1 MTDRPAGKTYAD
13 AGVDLAAAA
22 SVKDRIKDIAAATL
36 GSAVIAGPGG
46 FGGVIDPDP
55 AGDTLL
61 VASTDG
67 VGTKLRIADAL
78 GRHDTIGV
86 SIVNHC
92 INDILQPK
100 GVAVVIDALHL
111 CMAMRGVEKQSSYT
125 TTSSMLGYFKSNPS
139 TRSEF
144 LSLIQNHSRGPR

>member
-13 AGVDLAAAA
+13 AGVNLDDAAV
-22 SVKDRIKDIAAATL
+22 VKSTIKDIAASTL
-36 GSAVIAGPGG
+36 GGTVVAGPGG

-55 AGDTLL
+55 AGDLFL

-78 GRHDTIGV
+78 GGHDTIGA

-92 INDILQPK
+92 INDILPAGARPLFFLDYIGLSQFDPDK
-100 GVAVVIDALHL
+100 IAKIVSGLAKACSAAGCAL
-111 CMAMRGVEKQSSYT
+111 
-125 TTSSMLGYFKSNPS
+125 LGGE
-139 TRSEF
+139 TA
-144 LSLIQNHSRGPR
+144 

>member
-1 MTDRPAGKTYAD
+1 MTNRPAAKTYAD

-22 SVKDRIKDIAAATL
+22 AVKDRIKAIAAATL

-55 AGDTLL
+55 SGDTLL

-78 GRHDTIGV
+78 GRHDTVGA

-92 INDILQPK
+92 INDILPA
-100 GVAVVIDALHL
+100 GARPLFFLDYIGLSRFDPDAL
-111 CMAMRGVEKQSSYT
+111 RRE
-125 TTSSMLGYFKSNPS
+125 LGD
-139 TRSEF
+139 
-144 LSLIQNHSRGPR
+144 